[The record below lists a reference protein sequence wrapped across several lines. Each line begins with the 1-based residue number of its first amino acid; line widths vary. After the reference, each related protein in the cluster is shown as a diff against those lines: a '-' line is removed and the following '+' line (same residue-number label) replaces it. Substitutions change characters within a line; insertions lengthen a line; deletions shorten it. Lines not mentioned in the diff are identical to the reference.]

1 MKQAIWKVGS
11 NTCINPRCSST
22 PPTLKKKKTQKK
34 KKQKNKKTKTKTKT
48 EQKPL
53 RRRCHMSKCG
63 QSVGFNSER
72 GTYKFSEI

>member
-1 MKQAIWKVGS
+1 MLFH
-11 NTCINPRCSST
+11 T
-22 PPTLKKKKTQKK
+22 PNIKKKKKKTHKK
-34 KKQKNKKTKTKTKT
+34 KKTKQKQKQK
-48 EQKPL
+48 QKPL